1 MRYLVLDD
9 NGFVI
14 NIIIWDGVSKLP
26 KRNKNVMLQSD
37 APTGITFDWQLV
49 DGEWIAP
56 IVKEKLYP

>member
-9 NGFVI
+9 NGFVV

-37 APTGITFDWQLV
+37 ALIGITFGWQLV
-49 DGEWIAP
+49 DGEWIAAP
-56 IVKEKLYP
+56 VIEQPEE